1 MSLNKQIFTDAGIA
15 MLGNANAGQLLTITK
30 IVVGQGLLST
40 ENQIYPLVALVD
52 WKADVVI
59 TRKLDKGDG
68 TMIISGVLTE
78 ANMPAG
84 APFPLREL
92 GVMAKIGTLG
102 ADEGAGAHIPSVPGG
117 SGLSQAPGKLTGSG
131 TTDAPAPAPPAP
143 EPLLAGEQ
151 LYCASNVFADAP
163 DTVTPGGTSSHAFDI
178 TVTIDRATDVTVI
191 IGDATVVDCENIPP
205 DPLVGPGW
213 YAQRVGNVFQFKRA
227 VEGTGIELLETADRV
242 TISLRTL
249 AVNVDLYV
257 PANHP
262 AIPPGHPEVGFA
274 TIQAAHD
281 YLLQFTIPPDKFAT
295 IHVYTGGF
303 TSNQTITFSHPNA
316 KQISLIG
323 EPRVDYT
330 LSGITYVSPTQK
342 NATIPT
348 PAGLTAGRRCYVYGS
363 AAQWMGGCRV
373 LAAPVGT
380 TVQLSHIKK
389 DTQANYTAAGGSGRL
404 SYLPSVIV
412 NSDTNGRNV
421 AAPAIACPNG
431 IKLIKDF
438 CIEGSGYV
446 VQLTEGTLQNVHV
459 IGALAAGGG
468 PPRRLVNAYQGF
480 CQLVG
485 ECVFTDGD
493 NGVVALGT
501 LTGFDQT
508 IVNACL
514 VGLAPGGAGMAV
526 GSIIG
531 GMPNTFL
538 WLVHCQY
545 GVLAAIGANYRGGSI
560 IYVLNDWGLRAEQHS
575 VININANSNPS
586 IPGGNGVD
594 LSCQGLSYIAYER
607 RGQPVPNCDPDP
619 EVVGNQNSLI
629 HVTNALLP

>member
-1 MSLNKQIFTDAGIA
+1 
-15 MLGNANAGQLLTITK
+15 
-30 IVVGQGLLST
+30 
-40 ENQIYPLVALVD
+40 
-52 WKADVVI
+52 
-59 TRKLDKGDG
+59 
-68 TMIISGVLTE
+68 
-78 ANMPAG
+78 MPPG

-92 GVMAKIGTLG
+92 GIMAKIGTLG
-102 ADEGAGAHIPSVPGG
+102 ADEGIGAHIPSVPGG
-117 SGLSQAPGKLTGSG
+117 SGLSQRPGALTGAGSG
-131 TTDAPAPAPPAP
+131 TTDAPAPAPPTP
-143 EPLLAGEQ
+143 EPLVTGDQ
-151 LYCASNVFADAP
+151 LYCASNTFADAP

-178 TVTIDRATDVTVI
+178 TVIIDRATDITVV

-227 VEGTGIELLETADRV
+227 VEGTGIELVEEADRV
-242 TISLRTL
+242 TIAVKTL
-249 AVNVDLYV
+249 ANNLDLYV

-316 KQISLIG
+316 RQISLIG

-330 LSGITYVSPTQK
+330 LSAITYVSPTQK

-348 PAGLTAGRRCYVYGS
+348 PAGLAAGRRCYVYGT
-363 AAQWMGGCRV
+363 AQWMGGCRI
-373 LAAPVGT
+373 LANPVGT

-389 DTQANYTAAGGSGRL
+389 DAQANYTGAGGAGRL

-412 NSDTNGRNV
+412 NSATDGRTTL
-421 AAPAIACPNG
+421 APTISCPNG
-431 IKLIKDF
+431 IKLIKNF

-446 VQLTEGTLQNVHV
+446 VQLTDGTLQNVHV

-526 GSIIG
+526 GSITG
-531 GMPNTFL
+531 GQPNTIL
-538 WLVHCQY
+538 WLIHCQY

-560 IYVLNDWGLRAEQHS
+560 VYVLNDYGLAAKQHS
-575 VININANSNPS
+575 VININAASNVS
-586 IPGGNGVD
+586 VPGQNGVD
-594 LSCQGLSYIAYER
+594 LYAQGLSYIEYDR
-607 RGQPVPNCDPDP
+607 RGQPMPNCDPAP
-619 EVVGNQNSLI
+619 EVLANQNSLI
-629 HVTNALLP
+629 HVVSSPP